1 MNHMAKCTYPSMF
14 VIMLELALIRGVF
27 GIEHEL
33 DRFYQSLKLQ
43 LALMR
48 PQSGSMASI
57 HLNPIFEEYE

>member
-1 MNHMAKCTYPSMF
+1 MF